1 MALERVTHFFPATSE
16 LFGLI
21 EALLPDSVPQ
31 YSSQLA
37 REIQQKGLA
46 ETKMLTL
53 ATGKSA

>member
-1 MALERVTHFFPATSE
+1 MQFFPAASE

-21 EALLPDSVPQ
+21 EAPLPDSVPQ

-37 REIQQKGLA
+37 REIQQKRLA